1 MRVQEF
7 DDPGY
12 DLFGADE
19 SNFGDMARVDT
30 ELGGVPIPA
39 GSLVDVMAG
48 AANRDPNV
56 FGDPDKFDIFRERKP
71 HFSFA
76 RGPHIC
82 LGQHLARIE
91 MTRAL
96 HAIMAHLPNLRLDPD
111 KPRPEIPGTMMRVP
125 KHIHVRFGD

>member
-82 LGQHLARIE
+82 LGQHLARVE

-96 HAIMAHLPNLRLDPD
+96 TPSWRICRTCGSTRTSRGRRSGAP
-111 KPRPEIPGTMMRVP
+111 
-125 KHIHVRFGD
+125 